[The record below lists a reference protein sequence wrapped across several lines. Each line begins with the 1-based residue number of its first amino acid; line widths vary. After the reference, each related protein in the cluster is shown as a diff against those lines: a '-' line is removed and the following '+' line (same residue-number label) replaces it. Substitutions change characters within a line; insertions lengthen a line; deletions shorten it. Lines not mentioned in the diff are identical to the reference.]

1 MKPKW
6 KTVPALLIGMVG
18 LPMFF
23 VGAPLANSQEDQTQ
37 ESTGLFTV
45 DVETIVVNVLVT
57 DRNGKPLA
65 GLQKENF
72 RLFEDGEEQEIQNF
86 FPVDAPFSVGLLLD
100 TSYSTVGKL
109 ARIQDSAIEFLN
121 QIHPDDEVM
130 VISFDDD
137 VYLDTDFTR
146 NKDAVER
153 AIKMTRSGQ
162 STQLYEAVYLG
173 MQQLREQPHRKV
185 MVLFTDGVDTTS
197 PTSSAK
203 ETLDVA
209 KEAEV
214 TIYTIFFN
222 TKADTL
228 ARSRNPS
235 PRGPGPLGNPP
246 SSPFPFPMP
255 QPTPRRDPRDPG
267 GRYPDEAG
275 RERVEREYLKA
286 QNYLNQ
292 LAEITGGARFDAA
305 GNLSDLGEAFS
316 KIAEEMRS
324 LYTIGYIP
332 SNSEK
337 DGKFWKIKVKV
348 NIDEGRVR
356 TRQGYYSGRKS
367 STQ

>member
-1 MKPKW
+1 MKSLWRPLPILF
-6 KTVPALLIGMVG
+6 PAVLG
-18 LPMFF
+18 LAILSM
-23 VGAPLANSQEDQTQ
+23 GASHATLQEDQAQ
-37 ESTGLFTV
+37 ESTGRFTV
-45 DVETIVVNVLVT
+45 DVETIVVNILVT
-57 DRNGKPLA
+57 NRNGKPLP

-72 RLFEDGEEQEIQNF
+72 RIFEDGKEQVVQNF

-109 ARIQDSAIEFLN
+109 ARIQDSAIEFLH

-173 MQQLREQPHRKV
+173 MEQLQEQPHRKI

-203 ETLDVA
+203 ETVNVA

-214 TIYTIFFN
+214 TIYTIFFD
-222 TKADTL
+222 TEADSL
-228 ARSRNPS
+228 ARLRNPGVG
-235 PRGPGPLGNPP
+235 GPGPLGTPP
-246 SSPFPFPMP
+246 GSPFPFPMP
-255 QPTPRRDPRDPG
+255 QPTPPRDPRDPG

-275 RERVEREYLKA
+275 REHIEQEYMKA
-286 QNYLNQ
+286 RSYLSE

-305 GNLSDLGEAFS
+305 GNLSDLGEAFAR
-316 KIAEEMRS
+316 IAEEMRS
-324 LYTIGYIP
+324 LYTIAYVP
-332 SNSEK
+332 TNSEK
-337 DGKFWKIKVKV
+337 DGKFRKIKVEV
-348 NIDEGRVR
+348 DIEEGRVR
-356 TRQGYYSGRKS
+356 TRQGYYSGKK
-367 STQ
+367 

>member
-1 MKPKW
+1 MKPDW
-6 KTVPALLIGMVG
+6 KTVPILFIGMLG
-18 LPMFF
+18 LAVFSAGTPQ
-23 VGAPLANSQEDQTQ
+23 ATPQEDQ
-37 ESTGLFTV
+37 ESTGRFTV

-57 DRNGKPLA
+57 DRNGKPLP
-65 GLQKENF
+65 GLQKESF
-72 RLFEDGEEQEIQNF
+72 RIFEDGEEQVIQNF

-109 ARIQDSAIEFLN
+109 ARIQDSAIAFLN

-146 NKDAVER
+146 NKEAVQR

-203 ETLDVA
+203 ETVDVA

-228 ARSRNPS
+228 ARLRNPS
-235 PRGPGPLGNPP
+235 SGGPGPLGTPP

-255 QPTPRRDPRDPG
+255 MPQPTPDPG

-275 RERVEREYLKA
+275 REQVEREYMKA
-286 QNYLNQ
+286 QNYLSE
-292 LAEITGGARFDAA
+292 LAEVTGGARFDAA

-324 LYTIGYIP
+324 LYTIGYVP
-332 SNSEK
+332 SNLEK
-337 DGKFWKIKVKV
+337 DGKFREIKVEV
-348 NIDEGRVR
+348 DIDKGRVR
-356 TRQGYYSGRKS
+356 TRRGYYSQKK
-367 STQ
+367 

>member
-6 KTVPALLIGMVG
+6 KTVPILFIGMVG
-18 LPMFF
+18 LAVFC
-23 VGAPLANSQEDQTQ
+23 VGAPVATSQEDQTQ
-37 ESTGLFTV
+37 ESTGRFTV

-57 DRNGKPLA
+57 DRNGKPLP

-130 VISFDDD
+130 VISFDDE

-153 AIKMTRSGQ
+153 AVKMTRSGQ

-203 ETLDVA
+203 ETVDVA

-222 TKADTL
+222 TKADSL
-228 ARSRNPS
+228 ARLRNPS
-235 PRGPGPLGNPP
+235 PGGPGPLGTPP

-267 GRYPDEAG
+267 GRYPNEAG
-275 RERVEREYLKA
+275 REQVEREYLRA
-286 QNYLNQ
+286 QNYLSE
-292 LAEITGGARFDAA
+292 LAEVTGGARFKAA
-305 GNLSDLGEAFS
+305 GNLSDLGEAFA

-324 LYTIGYIP
+324 LYTLGYVP

-337 DGKFWKIKVKV
+337 DGKFREIKVEV

-356 TRQGYYSGRKS
+356 TRQGYYSRK
-367 STQ
+367 Q

>member
-1 MKPKW
+1 MRPKW
-6 KTVPALLIGMVG
+6 KTVPILFIGMLGLAVFSVG
-18 LPMFF
+18 TPR
-23 VGAPLANSQEDQTQ
+23 ATPQEDQTQ
-37 ESTGLFTV
+37 ESTGRFTV

-57 DRNGKPLA
+57 DRNGKPLL

-72 RLFEDGEEQEIQNF
+72 RIFEDGEEQEIHNF

-109 ARIQDSAIEFLN
+109 ARIQDSSIEFLN

-130 VISFDDD
+130 VISFDDE

-146 NKDAVER
+146 NKEAVER
-153 AIKMTRSGQ
+153 AISMTRSGQ

-203 ETLDVA
+203 ETVDVA
-209 KEAEV
+209 KEGEV

-222 TKADTL
+222 TKADAL
-228 ARSRNPS
+228 ARLRNPS

-255 QPTPRRDPRDPG
+255 QPTPPRDPRYPG
-267 GRYPDEAG
+267 GRSHG
-275 RERVEREYLKA
+275 
-286 QNYLNQ
+286 
-292 LAEITGGARFDAA
+292 
-305 GNLSDLGEAFS
+305 
-316 KIAEEMRS
+316 
-324 LYTIGYIP
+324 
-332 SNSEK
+332 
-337 DGKFWKIKVKV
+337 
-348 NIDEGRVR
+348 
-356 TRQGYYSGRKS
+356 
-367 STQ
+367 

>member
-1 MKPKW
+1 MKPQW
-6 KTVPALLIGMVG
+6 RPLPILFLGVLGLTVLS
-18 LPMFF
+18 
-23 VGAPLANSQEDQTQ
+23 VGAPRATPQDDQAQ
-37 ESTGLFTV
+37 ESSGRFTV
-45 DVETIVVNVLVT
+45 AVETIVVNVLVT
-57 DRNGKPLA
+57 DRNGKPLT

-72 RLFEDGEEQEIQNF
+72 RIFEDGEEQVVQNF

-109 ARIQDSAIEFLN
+109 ARIQDSAIEFLD

-146 NKDAVER
+146 NKETVER

-203 ETLDVA
+203 ETVEVA

-222 TKADTL
+222 TEADSL
-228 ARSRNPS
+228 ARVRHPGSG
-235 PRGPGPLGNPP
+235 GPGPLGAPP

-255 QPTPRRDPRDPG
+255 MPQPTPPRDPRDPG
-267 GRYPDEAG
+267 GRYPDEQI
-275 RERVEREYLKA
+275 ERQYMIARSYLSE
-286 QNYLNQ
+286 
-292 LAEITGGARFDAA
+292 LAEVTGGARFDAA
-305 GNLSDLGEAFS
+305 GNLSNLGEAFA

-324 LYTIGYIP
+324 LYTIAYVP
-332 SNSEK
+332 TNLEE
-337 DGKFWKIKVKV
+337 DGKFRKIKVEVDIEK
-348 NIDEGRVR
+348 GRVR
-356 TRQGYYSGRKS
+356 TRQGYYSRTK
-367 STQ
+367 

>member
-1 MKPKW
+1 MKPLW
-6 KTVPALLIGMVG
+6 KPLPILFLGVLSLVIFPMGASGAAL
-18 LPMFF
+18 
-23 VGAPLANSQEDQTQ
+23 QEDQDQ
-37 ESTGLFTV
+37 ESSGRFTV

-57 DRNGKPLA
+57 DRNGKPLT
-65 GLQKENF
+65 GLKKENF
-72 RLFEDGEEQEIQNF
+72 RIFEDGEEQVVQNF

-109 ARIQDSAIEFLN
+109 ARIQDSAIEFLD

-146 NKDAVER
+146 NKEAVER
-153 AIKMTRSGQ
+153 AIKMTRTGQ

-173 MQQLREQPHRKV
+173 MQQIQEQPYRKV

-203 ETLDVA
+203 ETVNVA

-222 TKADTL
+222 TEADTL
-228 ARSRNPS
+228 ARLRNPGAGGSGPMGTPPTS
-235 PRGPGPLGNPP
+235 PL
-246 SSPFPFPMP
+246 PFPMP
-255 QPTPRRDPRDPG
+255 QPVPQRDPRDPT

-275 RERVEREYLKA
+275 REQVQRQYMIARGYLSD
-286 QNYLNQ
+286 LS
-292 LAEITGGARFDAA
+292 EVTGGNRFDAA
-305 GNLSDLGEAFS
+305 GNLSDLGEAFA

-324 LYTIGYIP
+324 LYTIAYSP
-332 SNSEK
+332 SNQEE
-337 DGKFWKIKVKV
+337 DGEFRKIKVEV

-356 TRQGYYSGRKS
+356 TRQGYYSRGK
-367 STQ
+367 

>member
-1 MKPKW
+1 MRPKW
-6 KTVPALLIGMVG
+6 KTVPILFIGMLGLAVFSVG
-18 LPMFF
+18 TPR
-23 VGAPLANSQEDQTQ
+23 ATPQEDQTQ
-37 ESTGLFTV
+37 ESTGRFTV

-57 DRNGKPLA
+57 DRNGKPLL

-72 RLFEDGEEQEIQNF
+72 RIFEDGEEQEIHNF

-109 ARIQDSAIEFLN
+109 ARIQDSSIEFLN

-130 VISFDDD
+130 VISFDDE

-146 NKDAVER
+146 NKEAVER
-153 AIKMTRSGQ
+153 AISMTRSGQ

-203 ETLDVA
+203 ETVDVA
-209 KEAEV
+209 KEGEV

-222 TKADTL
+222 TKADAL
-228 ARSRNPS
+228 ARLRNPS

-255 QPTPRRDPRDPG
+255 QPTPPRDPRYPG
-267 GRYPDEAG
+267 GRFPDEAS
-275 RERVEREYLKA
+275 RAQVEREYLRA
-286 QNYLNQ
+286 QNYLSQ

-305 GNLSDLGEAFS
+305 GNLSDLGEAFTR
-316 KIAEEMRS
+316 IAEEMRS
-324 LYTIGYIP
+324 LYTIGYLP

-337 DGKFWKIKVKV
+337 DGKFRKIKVEV

-356 TRQGYYSGRKS
+356 TRQGYYSRRK
-367 STQ
+367 

>member
-6 KTVPALLIGMVG
+6 KTFSILFMGMLGLAVFSVG
-18 LPMFF
+18 TPR
-23 VGAPLANSQEDQTQ
+23 ATPQEDHDQ
-37 ESTGLFTV
+37 ESSGRFTV
-45 DVETIVVNVLVT
+45 NVETIVVNVLVT
-57 DRNGKPLA
+57 DRNGTPLT

-72 RLFEDGEEQEIQNF
+72 RIFEDGEEQVVQNF
-86 FPVDAPFSVGLLLD
+86 FPVDAPFSVALLLD

-109 ARIQDSAIEFLN
+109 ARIQDSAIEFLD

-146 NKDAVER
+146 NKEAVER

-173 MQQLREQPHRKV
+173 MQQLREQPHRKI

-203 ETLDVA
+203 ETVDVA

-228 ARSRNPS
+228 SGLRSPS
-235 PRGPGPLGNPP
+235 PRGPGPLGTPP

-255 QPTPRRDPRDPG
+255 QPTPRRNPGDPG
-267 GRYPDEAG
+267 GRYPDDSR
-275 RERVEREYLKA
+275 REQVEREYMKA
-286 QNYLNQ
+286 RNYLSE

-305 GNLSDLGEAFS
+305 GNLSDLGEAFAR
-316 KIAEEMRS
+316 IAEEMRS
-324 LYTIGYIP
+324 LYTLGYTP
-332 SNSEK
+332 SNSEE
-337 DGKFWKIKVKV
+337 DGKFRKIKVQV
-348 NIDEGRVR
+348 DLDEGRVR
-356 TRQGYYSGRKS
+356 TRQGYYSRTK
-367 STQ
+367 

>member
-1 MKPKW
+1 MKLQW
-6 KTVPALLIGMVG
+6 KPLPIFCLGVLG
-18 LPMFF
+18 LAVFS
-23 VGAPLANSQEDQTQ
+23 VGAPRATPQDDQPQ
-37 ESTGLFTV
+37 ESTGRFTV

-57 DRNGKPLA
+57 DRNGKPLT

-72 RLFEDGEEQEIQNF
+72 RIFEDGEEQVVQNF

-109 ARIQDSAIEFLN
+109 ARIQDSAIEFLD

-146 NKDAVER
+146 NKEAVER

-203 ETLDVA
+203 ETVNLA

-214 TIYTIFFN
+214 TIYPIFFN
-222 TKADTL
+222 TEADSL
-228 ARSRNPS
+228 ARLRNPGS
-235 PRGPGPLGNPP
+235 GGPGPLGTPP

-255 QPTPRRDPRDPG
+255 QPVPRRDPRDPG
-267 GRYPDEAG
+267 GHYPDESG
-275 RERVEREYLKA
+275 RERVEREYMIA
-286 QNYLNQ
+286 RSYLSE
-292 LAEITGGARFDAA
+292 LAEVTGGARFDAA
-305 GNLSDLGEAFS
+305 GNLSDLGEAFA

-324 LYTIGYIP
+324 LYTIAYVP
-332 SNSEK
+332 TNLEE
-337 DGKFWKIKVKV
+337 DGKFRKIKVEV
-348 NIDEGRVR
+348 DIDKGRVR
-356 TRQGYYSGRKS
+356 TRQGYYSRSK
-367 STQ
+367 

>member
-1 MKPKW
+1 MKPLCQ
-6 KTVPALLIGMVG
+6 P
-18 LPMFF
+18 LPILFLGVLSLAIFSM
-23 VGAPLANSQEDQTQ
+23 GASRATPQEDQSQ
-37 ESTGLFTV
+37 ESTGRFTV

-72 RLFEDGEEQEIQNF
+72 RIFEDGEEQVVQNF

-109 ARIQDSAIEFLN
+109 GRIQDSAIEFLD

-146 NKDAVER
+146 NKEAVER
-153 AIKMTRSGQ
+153 AIKMTRTGQ

-173 MQQLREQPHRKV
+173 MDQLREQPHRKV

-203 ETLDVA
+203 ETVNVA

-222 TKADTL
+222 TEADTL
-228 ARSRNPS
+228 ARMRNPGS
-235 PRGPGPLGNPP
+235 GGPGPLGTPP
-246 SSPFPFPMP
+246 GSPLPFPMP
-255 QPTPRRDPRDPG
+255 QPTPTPG
-267 GRYPDEAG
+267 GGYPGGGGYPDEQ
-275 RERVEREYLKA
+275 VQREYMIA
-286 QNYLNQ
+286 RSYLSE
-292 LAEITGGARFDAA
+292 LAEITGGVRFDAA
-305 GNLSDLGEAFS
+305 GNLSDLGEAFA

-324 LYTIGYIP
+324 LYTIAYVP
-332 SNSEK
+332 TNLEE
-337 DGKFWKIKVKV
+337 DGKFRKIKVEV
-348 NIDEGRVR
+348 DIDKGRVR
-356 TRQGYYSGRKS
+356 TRQGYYSRTK
-367 STQ
+367 